1 MMAGR
6 FSFSGRPTTMKWEK
20 ENLPAI
26 MNVWFGGTEMGGAI
40 CDVIF
45 GEKSPCGRLTT
56 SLPQATGQEPLY
68 YNHLNT
74 GRPVGYNDTKF
85 RQYQSN
91 YFEVS
96 NGPAYPFGYGLSY
109 TKFDYGMMGIKV
121 NGRNIEASVKVTN
134 SGNYDAY
141 EVVQCYIR
149 DIACR
154 YARPIRELKGFQRIY
169 LKKGESKT
177 VTIKLD
183 EESLSYYDMEG
194 KRFFEPGEFDIMIGA
209 NSHDVQVKRVKVL

>member
-1 MMAGR
+1 
-6 FSFSGRPTTMKWEK
+6 
-20 ENLPAI
+20 
-26 MNVWFGGTEMGGAI
+26 
-40 CDVIF
+40 
-45 GEKSPCGRLTT
+45 
-56 SLPQATGQEPLY
+56 
-68 YNHLNT
+68 
-74 GRPVGYNDTKF
+74 
-85 RQYQSN
+85 
-91 YFEVS
+91 
-96 NGPAYPFGYGLSY
+96 
-109 TKFDYGMMGIKV
+109 MMGIKV

-154 YARPIRELKGFQRIY
+154 YARPVRELKGFQRIY

-194 KRFFEPGEFDIMIGA
+194 KRFFEPGEFDIMIGT